1 MKMMNP
7 ILQEEFDGGR
17 VVVDGEAAL
26 GRHRIN
32 AEGGSLRGR
41 QEDVGQVGHCR
52 RRWRTRLGLGV
63 RIRLPVEQV
72 NRHAIVM

>member
-1 MKMMNP
+1 MMNP

-32 AEGGSLRGR
+32 AEGDSLRGR
-41 QEDVGQVGHCR
+41 QEDVG
-52 RRWRTRLGLGV
+52 
-63 RIRLPVEQV
+63 
-72 NRHAIVM
+72 